1 MRAEPDFETY
11 HKGWSE
17 AYQSLN
23 YADTLSS
30 RMIRQSHVIVERP
43 FGPDAHF
50 SRVLEVGSGGGQHFG
65 YVRHRFDDYLMTD
78 ASDAMLEIARAAHAA
93 PGVSFQKADAAKLP
107 FEDARF
113 DRLIAA
119 HVLEH
124 MERPHEVLREWAR
137 VLKPGA
143 TLSIVLPSDPG
154 FAWRLGRRFG
164 PRRNAERAGI
174 AYDYWMAREHINPIN
189 GLVSLIDYYFDDV
202 RAQWWPFRLPSM
214 DLNLFYVCNI
224 RV

>member
-1 MRAEPDFETY
+1 MRAEPDFEEY
-11 HKGWSE
+11 HLNWSE

-23 YADTLSS
+23 YSSSLSS
-30 RMIRQSHVIVERP
+30 RMIRQSHVIVEAP
-43 FGPDAHF
+43 FGPGIKFD
-50 SRVLEVGSGGGQHFG
+50 RVLEVGSGGGQHFPF
-65 YVRHRFDDYLMTD
+65 VRHRFDQYLMTD
-78 ASDAMLEIARAAHAA
+78 ASASMLDIAKAAHTAA
-93 PGVSFQKADAAKLP
+93 GVDFQQADAAKLP
-107 FEDARF
+107 FEDAAF

-137 VLKPGA
+137 VLKPGG
-143 TLSIVLPSDPG
+143 TMSIVLPSDPG
-154 FAWRLGRRFG
+154 FAWRLGRCLG

-189 GLVSLIDYYFDDV
+189 ALVSLIDYYFQDV
-202 RAQWWPFRLPSM
+202 QARWWPFGVRSM